1 MTSQQRVALTSGIL
15 AAVAA
20 FVIWL
25 LLGDAVGTALVYALI
40 VGVVAGAVSWF
51 QQRPRA

>member
-1 MTSQQRVALTSGIL
+1 MTSQQRVALTSAIV

-20 FVIWL
+20 FVVWL
-25 LLGDAVGTALVYALI
+25 LLGDTVGTALVYALI
-40 VGVVAGAVSWF
+40 VGVAAGAVSWY